1 MTDVVVIG
9 AGVAGLA
16 AADAL
21 TAGGVSVTVLEARD
35 RIGGRVFT
43 LRPPGVPVPIE
54 LGAEFVHG
62 RVPETLGV
70 ADQAALLLA
79 AIEGRHWRAQPG
91 SRGPADGAWESI
103 ERVISQLDA
112 QRTPDRTFEAFLA
125 ASNVAPDD
133 AAASRQY
140 VRGFDAADPSR
151 VGERWL
157 ALTEEASER
166 DDAAHQYRVVSG
178 YDRVPQWLA
187 RRLAPDALRLGS
199 PVERIAWRQTR
210 VTAHCAG
217 GAITQART
225 AIITVPL
232 AILAAD
238 DGIVFDP
245 PLGADKRSAIDN
257 IATGS
262 VVRLV
267 VRFREPFWE
276 GMGLDRL
283 GFLHTADPTVPI
295 WWTSYPLRTPLLVGW
310 VGGPTAAALA
320 QSDGETIADRALDGL
335 ATQLDVE
342 RRWLDA
348 LEVEH
353 WYHDWEH
360 DPYARGAYSYGLANA
375 VDAPLALG
383 TPIDRTLFFAGEA
396 TDPDGRS
403 GTVHGA
409 IASGRRAAE
418 EVLAA
423 LG

>member
-1 MTDVVVIG
+1 VVVVG

-21 TAGGVSVTVLEARD
+21 AADGANVMVLEARD

-43 LRPPGVPVPIE
+43 VRPPGVTAPIE

-62 RVPETLGV
+62 RVPETLAV
-70 ADQAALLLA
+70 ADEAALLLA
-79 AIEGRHWRAQPG
+79 SIDGRHWHVRPG
-91 SRGPADGAWESI
+91 TRESADDTWDAL
-103 ERVISQLDA
+103 ERVLSQLDGE
-112 QRTPDRTFEAFLA
+112 RTPDRTFEEFLA
-125 ASNVAPDD
+125 AASVDADD
-133 AAASRQY
+133 AAAARQY
-140 VRGFDAADPSR
+140 VRGFDAADPTR

-157 ALTEEASER
+157 ARTEAAAAR
-166 DDAAHQYRVVSG
+166 DNSAHQYRIVDG
-178 YDRVPQWLA
+178 YDRVPHWLA
-187 RRLAPDALRLGS
+187 RRLSAAALRLSS
-199 PVERIAWRQTR
+199 PVERIAWRQGR
-210 VTAHCAG
+210 VT
-217 GAITQART
+217 IDVARGPAVEARA

-232 AILAAD
+232 AVLAAD
-238 DGIVFDP
+238 DGIAFDP
-245 PLGADKRSAIDN
+245 PLGPDKRSAIET

-310 VGGPTAAALA
+310 VGGPTAATLA
-320 QSDGETIADRALDGL
+320 SSDGETIADRALDGL

-375 VDAPLALG
+375 IDAPLALG
-383 TPIDRTLFFAGEA
+383 APIDRTLFFAGEA

-409 IASGRRAAE
+409 IASGRRAAD